1 MAREQKPFHIFAC
14 GVLGAGKSSIINDL
28 LGYQICTVED
38 PLDTFH
44 RQISDPGFPAKQLDY
59 ETKPENETLERVKTA
74 EELEVR
80 IEPEINVNQEVPK
93 IEMLNTEDRLTEAIT
108 EAEIIEPKTTEVHT
122 SAHEVRVNSEVPKET
137 NDPVTEMLEPTIT
150 DSEVEMPAHEVIPEV
165 PVLTEVET
173 PAHEVG
179 MNSKV
184 PKETN
189 DRVTEIREPQA
200 ETPAHGVIPEVP
212 VTEMLIELET
222 PAYELGM
229 NSKVPKETND
239 RVTEMRGPEVET
251 PAHGVIP
258 EVPVTEMLTEVETPD
273 SETSLRVNSEVSK
286 ETNDQ
291 VTEMLEPKITE
302 VETPAHEVTP
312 KVAKEIVTE
321 MLTEMETPAHEV
333 RMNPKDQDTEMLEHI
348 KATKVETLAPDT
360 EVPKETKVQ
369 VVEVT
374 DPKITE
380 VEMHTH
386 EIGVNL
392 ETPRI
397 EMLKT
402 EGRVIE
408 AEKVEP
414 KKEVETLLPENKG
427 NPEVETLEP
436 EDQVRTGNSDVKTTE
451 SINRLKVEI
460 TGIETFQQSINGVV
474 VTVFEALTQ
483 QETHVSGVNYLQHT
497 LEKCQEADLVLF
509 CLDMRTCRWTD
520 QEKDS
525 IKSIAQTFEKEFWN
539 RCVLVLTKANMIRV
553 PTEERKDNRGYH
565 ERIYKQLHNEF
576 RQQLASE
583 GVPQSIVNSIP
594 AVAAGEVDDDD
605 IVTRSLYYT
614 SEKDSFAQNERK
626 DYLTELWLT
635 CLERTERK
643 RDFLD
648 ITTAGRLNLKKSDNK
663 DDKWMLEHIKHYLE
677 KDFPKKHKSGYA
689 SLVEHKGATLQL
701 DTDQLKRIKLTVNVP
716 DRQDVP
722 DRQESL
728 NVLDKQ
734 ENQQKKSNCCT
745 YCCQKCIIL

>member
-14 GVLGAGKSSIINDL
+14 GVHGAGKSSLINDL
-28 LGYQICTVED
+28 LGYQICTVQD
-38 PLDTFH
+38 PLNMLCQ
-44 RQISDPGFPAKQLDY
+44 QISDPGFPAKQPDY
-59 ETKPENETLERVKTA
+59 EIKPENETLEGVKTA

-80 IEPEINVNQEVPK
+80 IEPEINVNLEVPK

-108 EAEIIEPKTTEVHT
+108 EAEIIGPKTADVHT
-122 SAHEVRVNSEVPKET
+122 SAHEVRVNSEAP
-137 NDPVTEMLEPTIT
+137 
-150 DSEVEMPAHEVIPEV
+150 DSEVEMPAHEVTPEV
-165 PVLTEVET
+165 PVTEMLTEVET
-173 PAHEVG
+173 PAHELG

-184 PKETN
+184 PKEKN
-189 DRVTEIREPQA
+189 NRVTEMREPEV

-212 VTEMLIELET
+212 VTEMLIEVET

-229 NSKVPKETND
+229 NPKETND
-239 RVTEMRGPEVET
+239 RVTEMREPEVET

-273 SETSLRVNSEVSK
+273 SEARVNSEVSK

-302 VETPAHEVTP
+302 VETPAHEVTA
-312 KVAKEIVTE
+312 KVAKEIVKE

-333 RMNPKDQDTEMLEHI
+333 RMNPKDRDTEMLEHI

-360 EVPKETKVQ
+360 EVPKETKIQ

-380 VEMHTH
+380 VEMHDTH

-392 ETPRI
+392 ETPKI

-414 KKEVETLLPENKG
+414 KKEVETILPEDKGLKG

-483 QETHVSGVNYLQHT
+483 QEAHISYLQHT
-497 LEKCQEADLVLF
+497 LDKCQEADLVLF
-509 CLDMRTCRWTD
+509 CLDMGTCRWTD

-565 ERIYKQLHNEF
+565 ERIYKQLLNEF
-576 RQQLASE
+576 HQQLASE

-594 AVAAGEVDDDD
+594 AVAAGEIDDDD

-648 ITTAGRLNLKKSDNK
+648 ITTAGRLNLKKSDNE
-663 DDKWMLEHIKHYLE
+663 DDKWTLEHIKHYLE
-677 KDFPKKHKSGYA
+677 KDFPKQHKSGYA

-722 DRQESL
+722 DRQENL
-728 NVLDKQ
+728 NALDKQ
-734 ENQQKKSNCCT
+734 ENQQKKNNCCT